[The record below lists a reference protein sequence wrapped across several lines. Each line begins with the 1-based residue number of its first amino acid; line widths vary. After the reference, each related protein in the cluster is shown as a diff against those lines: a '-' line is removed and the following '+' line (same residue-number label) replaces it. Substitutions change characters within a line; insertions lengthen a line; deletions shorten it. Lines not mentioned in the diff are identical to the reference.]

1 MENITEKQ
9 IKYIWSVLG
18 KKYGLHYEDIE
29 NLTKKEAS
37 GIIKRNI
44 QENRPLL
51 QWYCMA
57 YEDGKRCAK
66 KVLDIYN
73 TRNMK
78 SDRCYLNKRLLEK
91 SMGRKLEDYSWDCDL
106 NIKKDLT

>member
-1 MENITEKQ
+1 MENITDKQ

-18 KKYGLHYEDIE
+18 KKYGIHYEDIE
-29 NLTKKEAS
+29 SLTKKEAS

-66 KVLDIYN
+66 KFEYAKYIK
-73 TRNMK
+73 NMK
-78 SDRCYLNKRLLEK
+78 SDRYYLNKRLLEK
-91 SMGRKLEDYSWDCDL
+91 SMGRKLEDYSWDYDL
-106 NIKKDLT
+106 NIKKDLA